1 MSKMEM
7 LKALTAL
14 DFMAVDLQLFL
25 DTHPND
31 KEALEKYNEVIKEG
45 DMLRSQYEK
54 QYGSLFS
61 FRSYN
66 HSNRFNWV
74 DNPWPWKKEANFE
87 IKEDK

>member
-66 HSNRFNWV
+66 HSNKFNWV

>member
-66 HSNRFNWV
+66 HSDRFNWV